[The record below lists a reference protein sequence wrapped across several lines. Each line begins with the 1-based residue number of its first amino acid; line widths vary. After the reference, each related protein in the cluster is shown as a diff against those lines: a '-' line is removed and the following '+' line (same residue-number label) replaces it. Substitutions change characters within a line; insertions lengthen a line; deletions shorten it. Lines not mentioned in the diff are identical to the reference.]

1 MRKAAKAAKVR
12 EYKLLISLKA
22 ANTAKIPLGDVHGA
36 KGGSKAHLAAAAKRR
51 DASVSAALLYAPR
64 DDNNTTMMFVRFRT
78 TARRNSRMPLIGR
91 SSRRLSRGVAC

>member
-36 KGGSKAHLAAAAKRR
+36 KGGSKAHLAAA
-51 DASVSAALLYAPR
+51 VEAA
-64 DDNNTTMMFVRFRT
+64 
-78 TARRNSRMPLIGR
+78 
-91 SSRRLSRGVAC
+91 